1 MFPRPRWIQL
11 VFVRASGIIRSSP
24 IRAAV
29 PVAGNVGGAV
39 NRDFNV
45 SRRRISELL
54 AIRRLALHTL
64 AALLAVSVFLTLTLA
79 TPLGARQT
87 QTDAAKAQP
96 VPSADTPHDT
106 PATAASAVAETAKDA
121 PKVASDTPK
130 LADDVR
136 KDTPAIV
143 VNPHRGV
150 KMDVDLA
157 LINATVT
164 DPFNRLVTGLDVDN
178 FRIYEDNVE
187 QEVVTFSA
195 EDVPISIGVI
205 FDYSGS
211 MSNKAAKAREAAIQF
226 FKTANP
232 QDEFFLV
239 SFNEHAELTSS
250 FTNSVEDLQSRM
262 LLTTPKGRTALLD
275 AIYLGLSEMRSAHNG
290 KRALLILSD
299 GGDNHSRYNEGDI
312 KRLVKEADTQLYA
325 IGIFDPVGYRN
336 RTLEEGNGP
345 SLLGE
350 VTELTGGRVFPV
362 ERLEDLPDIATKIG
376 MELRNQY
383 VLGYHP
389 SNKTH
394 DARWRKVKVKLRAPR
409 GLPPLT
415 VYSKTGYYAPSH

>member
-1 MFPRPRWIQL
+1 VKRHLFCSTGKLSRMLDLCNRP
-11 VFVRASGIIRSSP
+11 ATSS
-24 IRAAV
+24 R
-29 PVAGNVGGAV
+29 VALCFACLLCAM
-39 NRDFNV
+39 
-45 SRRRISELL
+45 LL
-54 AIRRLALHTL
+54 ARPAHANSFALPQ
-64 AALLAVSVFLTLTLA
+64 APA
-79 TPLGARQT
+79 TDDKSQAGA
-87 QTDAAKAQP
+87 
-96 VPSADTPHDT
+96 PHD
-106 PATAASAVAETAKDA
+106 AAKDA
-121 PKVASDTPK
+121 PSVTASASKDEAKPAAK
-130 LADDVR
+130 PADDVR
-136 KDTPAIV
+136 KDTPGMV
-143 VNPHRGV
+143 VNARKGI

-164 DPFNRLVTGLDVDN
+164 DPYNRLVTGLDPDN
-178 FRIYEDNVE
+178 FRIFEDNVE

-211 MSNKAAKAREAAIQF
+211 MANKAAKAREAAIQF

-232 QDEFFLV
+232 ADEFFLV
-239 SFNEHAELTSS
+239 SFNEHAELSSS

-262 LLTTPKGRTALLD
+262 LLSAPKGRTALLD
-275 AIYLGLSEMRSAHNG
+275 AIYLGLSEMRSAHNA

-299 GGDNHSRYNEGDI
+299 GGDNHSRYTESDI

-345 SLLGE
+345 SLLSE

-362 ERLEDLPDIATKIG
+362 EKLEDLPDIASKIG

-389 SNKTH
+389 SNKAH
-394 DARWRKVKVKLRAPR
+394 DARWRKVKIKLRPPR

-415 VYSKTGYYAPSH
+415 VYNKTGYYAPSH